1 MKKKLTAVLLAALML
16 SAFASCGGEAAPSG
30 QDNTPAQTSAAGT
43 TAAEE
48 TTEAV
53 EYADPGVK
61 YDGAEFCIAA
71 YDSDN
76 YFWQA
81 ASYCDA
87 YAEEENG
94 DPINDALIA
103 RNRAVEETLGVTIK
117 PYGVDVS
124 SRDISAEVK
133 KLILAG
139 DDTIDLAY
147 VTGTG
152 VVSMVGTGDM
162 LLDLNKLDTLD
173 LTHSWWDATSV
184 EQLRILGANYFV
196 TGDASLY
203 AQFSP
208 IVYFVNKQL
217 IEDFSLDN
225 PYELVRGGQWT
236 LDKMAAMSE
245 AVARDVNGD
254 NVMDI
259 NDAFGMG
266 CEVGSIT
273 FMLQGCGVRMT
284 VQNDDGVPQ
293 LVYNTEKTASLVER
307 LVTLIRNHDVNTVAT
322 DYSGYGNA
330 FTEVLVPM
338 FADNRML
345 FFNNQL
351 LVAMNL
357 RDMQADFG
365 ILPPVKYDEAQDDYI
380 DFTNGSWISFLMVP
394 VTNVEFEM
402 TGHIM
407 DALGYNGQKYVT
419 PAYIET
425 TVLNKTLRDD
435 DSAEMLELIL
445 NSRSYDLANY
455 YNWGKIASLASTM
468 CSNKTTDFASEY
480 AKIESAVQAAIE
492 ATIAT
497 ISGN

>member
-1 MKKKLTAVLLAALML
+1 MMKKLTALLLAGLML
-16 SAFASCGGEAAPSG
+16 AAFVSCGEEGGAQNAG
-30 QDNTPAQTSAAGT
+30 NTPAET
-43 TAAEE
+43 TASSVTDAAE

-53 EYADPGVK
+53 EYTDPGVK

-94 DPINDALIA
+94 DPINDSLVA
-103 RNRAVEETLGVTIK
+103 RNRAIEENLGVTLTH
-117 PYGVDVS
+117 YGVDVS

-139 DDTIDLAY
+139 DDKVDLAY
-147 VTGTG
+147 VTGSG
-152 VVSMVGTGDM
+152 VNSMVGSGDM
-162 LLDLNKLDTLD
+162 LVDLNKIGTLD
-173 LTHSWWDATSV
+173 LSHSWWDETSV
-184 EQLRILGANYFV
+184 EQLRILNANYFV

-203 AQFSP
+203 ASFSP
-208 IVYFVNKQL
+208 IVYFVNKQVV
-217 IEDFSLDN
+217 EDFSLDN
-225 PYELVRGGQWT
+225 PYELVRSGAWT
-236 LDKMAAMSE
+236 LDKMNSMCE

-266 CEVGSIT
+266 CEVGSINM
-273 FMLQGCGVRMT
+273 MLAGCGVRIT
-284 VQNDDGVPQ
+284 KQDADGVPQ
-293 LVYNTEKTASLVER
+293 LTYNTEKTATLVGR
-307 LVTLIRNHDVNTVAT
+307 LVTIIRNHDVNTT
-322 DYSGYGNA
+322 SSDYSGYGNV

-365 ILPPVKYDEAQDDYI
+365 ILPPVKYDEAQEDYI

-394 VTNVEFEM
+394 VTNMQFDM
-402 TGHIM
+402 TGHVM
-407 DALGYNGQKYVT
+407 DALGYYGQKYVT

-425 TVLNKTLRDD
+425 TVLNKTMRDD

-445 NSRSYDLANY
+445 DSRSYDIANY
-455 YNWGKIASLASTM
+455 YNWGSVYSLASTM
-468 CSNKTTDFASEY
+468 CSNKNTDFASEY
-480 AKIESAVQAAIE
+480 ARIAEKVQTAIDT
-492 ATIAT
+492 TIAT
-497 ISGN
+497 ISGS

>member
-1 MKKKLTAVLLAALML
+1 MKKNLIALLLAALL
-16 SAFASCGGEAAPSG
+16 LPALISCGEESG
-30 QDNTPAQTSAAGT
+30 AQTPGKTSSDTTAAADTAAAETT
-43 TAAEE
+43 TAAEY
-48 TTEAV
+48 V
-53 EYADPGVK
+53 DPGVK
-61 YDGAEFCIAA
+61 FDGKEFCIAA

-94 DPINDALIA
+94 DPINDSLVA
-103 RNRAVEETLGVTIK
+103 RNRAIEEGLNVSLTH
-117 PYGVDVS
+117 YGVDVS

-139 DDTIDLAY
+139 DDKVDLAY
-147 VTGTG
+147 VTGSG
-152 VVSMVGTGDM
+152 VSSMVGTGDM
-162 LLDLNKLDTLD
+162 LVDLNKIGTLD
-173 LTHSWWDATSV
+173 LSHSWWDATSV

-203 AQFSP
+203 ANFSP
-208 IVYFVNKQL
+208 IVYFVNKQVV
-217 IEDFSLDN
+217 EDFSLDN
-225 PYELVRGGQWT
+225 PYDLVRKGTWT
-236 LDKMAAMSE
+236 LDKMNAMCE

-254 NVMDI
+254 NKMDI

-266 CEVGSIT
+266 CETGSINM
-273 FMLQGCGVRMT
+273 MLAGCGVRIT
-284 VQNDDGVPQ
+284 TQDADGVPQ
-293 LVYNTEKTASLVER
+293 LVYNTEKAATLVAK
-307 LVTLIRNHDVNTVAT
+307 LVTIIRNHDVNTVAT

-365 ILPPVKYDEAQDDYI
+365 ILPPVKYDEAQEDYI
-380 DFTNGSWISFLMVP
+380 DFTNGSWISFLMIP
-394 VTNVEFEM
+394 VTNLDLDM
-402 TGHIM
+402 TGYVM
-407 DALGYNGQKYVT
+407 DALGYYGQKFVT

-425 TVLNKTLRDD
+425 TVLNKTMRDE
-435 DSAEMLELIL
+435 DSAEMLELVL
-445 NSRSYDLANY
+445 SSRSYDIANY
-455 YNWGKIASLASTM
+455 YNWGSVYSLASTM
-468 CSNKTTDFASEY
+468 CGNKTTDFASEY
-480 AKIESAVQAAIE
+480 AKIAEKVQTAIDT
-492 ATIAT
+492 TIAT